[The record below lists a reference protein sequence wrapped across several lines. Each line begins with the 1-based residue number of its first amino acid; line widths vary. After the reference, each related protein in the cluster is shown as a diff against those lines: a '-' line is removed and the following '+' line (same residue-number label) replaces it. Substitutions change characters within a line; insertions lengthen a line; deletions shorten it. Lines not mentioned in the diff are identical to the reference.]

1 MRPLLL
7 GKTRVEHPSS
17 RAVYM
22 IHIDRTFLEFS
33 MHRNYQSIY
42 SCVENHQEL
51 TIQTA
56 FHEAGHAASIYIG
69 NKEKQLPPVFFQIQI
84 TPPSKNNDQL
94 YSAKVIDGQLIQ
106 DLPIAGNKSLEYL
119 SIEERRGYQI
129 AYEADVM
136 NLLVGPLA
144 EAKYVLD
151 RDDEPFSLDLLN
163 THALNYYGGSS
174 DIRKAYAY
182 INFFISS
189 EQHREVKMNELFV
202 QAFRFIENQDNWTCV
217 ENLAKHLL
225 HSKKEVLSCEDAVEI
240 FDSSLAA

>member
-1 MRPLLL
+1 
-7 GKTRVEHPSS
+7 
-17 RAVYM
+17 
-22 IHIDRTFLEFS
+22 

-106 DLPIAGNKSLEYL
+106 DLPIAGIKSLEYL

-129 AYEADVM
+129 A
-136 NLLVGPLA
+136 
-144 EAKYVLD
+144 
-151 RDDEPFSLDLLN
+151 
-163 THALNYYGGSS
+163 
-174 DIRKAYAY
+174 
-182 INFFISS
+182 
-189 EQHREVKMNELFV
+189 
-202 QAFRFIENQDNWTCV
+202 
-217 ENLAKHLL
+217 
-225 HSKKEVLSCEDAVEI
+225 
-240 FDSSLAA
+240 